1 MSTRRKNWL
10 KLFLVIPVIAA
21 ILLSSLL
28 PMQSHA
34 AYNGQVKFTSDIVYM
49 ISLDQNTT
57 IFNKNASKK
66 TPMASLTKITTALV
80 TLDNVKDLN
89 KKVTVTEDEVKELQG
104 TNSSTA
110 GLVAGEVFTVRE
122 LLNLMLVKSANDAA
136 VVLAHVVAG
145 NTQKFVAKMN
155 EFAKARGCKNTHYM
169 NPHGLDT
176 AGHYTT
182 AIDLA
187 KIIKYGLKNDTFKHI
202 VAQPYYQCPK
212 TNKRET
218 VRYPNTNALL
228 IPGSSSYYEPCRG
241 IKTGTTDSAGH
252 CLASYATKNGYTYL
266 CVIISG
272 PKAYAA
278 SKTKNVAFKETR
290 EAYDWAFNNIKLK
303 VVADP
308 SDVVTVVHVNLGRN
322 VDHVRLVPAR
332 EVTALIPS
340 NVDASGISLK
350 VIPSSLPENIHAPL
364 KAGEVI
370 GKAQVLYA
378 GEPLTTVDIAPAE
391 DVKQSFFGSIGYGIK
406 RFFSFTATKIILGI
420 VIVGAL
426 IYWLVDYLY
435 KKKNKQSRVNMVRVK
450 SDVKGDKPIRLVTTD
465 YGRKTKQP
473 KPGKNLVGTYDEKH
487 PRSTTLRS
495 PYSSK
500 RYNNASKRFS
510 SGRFRGLSG
519 LFRRKK
525 K

>member
-1 MSTRRKNWL
+1 MSVRRKNWF
-10 KLFLVIPVIAA
+10 KLLLVIPVIAA

-34 AYNGQVKFTSDIVYM
+34 AYNGEMKFTSDIVYM

-57 IFNKNASKK
+57 IFSKNANKR

-80 TLDNVKDLN
+80 TLENVKDLN
-89 KKVTVTEDEVKELQG
+89 KKVKVTEDELAELKG

-110 GLVAGEVFTVRE
+110 GLEVGEVFTVRE

-145 NTQKFVAKMN
+145 STPKFVAKMN

-182 AIDLA
+182 AVDLS
-187 KIIKYGLKNDTFKHI
+187 KIIRYGLKNDTFKHI
-202 VAQPYYQCPK
+202 VSQPYYQCPK
-212 TNKRET
+212 TNKRKSIK
-218 VRYPNTNALL
+218 YPNTNELL

-266 CVIISG
+266 CVVISG
-272 PKAYAA
+272 PKAYAK
-278 SKTKNVAFKETR
+278 SKTKNIAFSETR
-290 EAYDWAFNNIKLK
+290 QAYEWAFNNIKLK

-308 SDVVTVVHVNLGRN
+308 SDVVTVVHVNLARN
-322 VDHVRLVPAR
+322 VDHVRLVPAY

-350 VIPSSLPENIHAPL
+350 VIPSSLPDNIHAPL
-364 KAGEVI
+364 KEGEVI

-378 GEPLTTVDIAPAE
+378 GEPLTTVDLAAAE

-406 RFFSFTATKIILGI
+406 RFFTFTATKVILALIII
-420 VIVGAL
+420 GAL

-435 KKKNKQSRVNMVRVK
+435 KKKNKNARTNVVRIK

-473 KPGKNLVGTYDEKH
+473 KPGKNQVGIYDAKH
-487 PRSTTLRS
+487 PRPSTVRS
-495 PYSSK
+495 RYSSK
-500 RYNNASKRFS
+500 RYNNSSRRFT
-510 SGRFRGLSG
+510 GWFK
-519 LFRRKK
+519 RKK
-525 K
+525 

>member
-1 MSTRRKNWL
+1 MSVRRKNWF
-10 KLFLVIPVIAA
+10 KLLLVIPVIAA
-21 ILLSSLL
+21 ILLTSLV

-34 AYNGQVKFTSDIVYM
+34 AYNGEMKFTSDIVYM

-57 IFNKNASKK
+57 IFSKNANKK

-80 TLDNVKDLN
+80 TLENVKDLN
-89 KKVTVTEDEVKELQG
+89 KKVTVTADELAELKG

-136 VVLAHVVAG
+136 VVLAHVAAG

-182 AIDLA
+182 AVDLA
-187 KIIKYGLKNDTFKHI
+187 KIIRYGLKNDTFKHI

-212 TNKRET
+212 TNKRKSIK
-218 VRYPNTNALL
+218 YPNTNELL

-241 IKTGTTDSAGH
+241 VKTGTTDSAGH

-266 CVIISG
+266 CVVISG
-272 PKAYAA
+272 PKAYAK
-278 SKTKNVAFKETR
+278 SKTKNVAFSDTR
-290 EAYDWAFNNIKLK
+290 AAYEWAFNNIKLK
-303 VVADP
+303 VVVDP
-308 SDVVTVVHVNLGRN
+308 SDVVTVVHVNLARN

-350 VIPSSLPENIHAPL
+350 VIPGSLPDNIHAPL
-364 KAGEVI
+364 KEGEVI

-378 GEPLTTVDIAPAE
+378 GEPLTTVDLAAAE

-406 RFFSFTATKIILGI
+406 RFFTFKATWVVLILLAI
-420 VIVGAL
+420 AAL

-435 KKKNKQSRVNMVRVK
+435 KKKNKNARTNVVRIK
-450 SDVKGDKPIRLVTTD
+450 SDVKGNKPIRLVTTD
-465 YGRKTKQP
+465 YGRKTRQP
-473 KPGKNLVGTYDEKH
+473 KPGKNQVGIYDAKH
-487 PRSTTLRS
+487 PRPSTVRS
-495 PYSSK
+495 RYSSK
-500 RYNNASKRFS
+500 RYNNSSRRFT
-510 SGRFRGLSG
+510 GWFN
-519 LFRRKK
+519 RKK
-525 K
+525 